1 MLEARAGGDA
11 VAQFTENFRK
21 SAARD
26 VSRVNAALALVGR
39 GAGDRALYVAMHQ
52 RLIELQPLP
61 ANAMT
66 DLAKAR
72 ADAITLAMTGGLKF
86 EASRITSK
94 PADAVEE
101 ADKNGVPAKLSF
113 EPVK

>member
-1 MLEARAGGDA
+1 
-11 VAQFTENFRK
+11 
-21 SAARD
+21 
-26 VSRVNAALALVGR
+26 
-39 GAGDRALYVAMHQ
+39 
-52 RLIELQPLP
+52 
-61 ANAMT
+61 MT

-86 EASRITSK
+86 EASRITNK